1 MPVISA
7 NTQDIQF
14 VADELLQL
22 EKHYQQ
28 LPPCQDMD
36 AETFAAVVEEANR
49 FLLETA
55 GPLNRNADEQGCTLQ
70 GDKVT
75 TPDGFKALYK
85 QYCDD
90 GWNGLDAPTEYGGQG
105 LPYLLAVILG
115 ELNTYYCPAW
125 ADYPMLGHGAREALT
140 AHGSDFLKQT
150 YMPKLTTG
158 QWTGTMC
165 LTEPHC
171 GTDLG
176 LLKTQAVPQ
185 EDGTYAITGTKIFIT
200 SGEHDLAENIIHL
213 VLARLPDAP
222 PGTKGISMFV
232 VPKFIPD
239 ENNQPGIRNAVSCGS
254 LEHKMG
260 LKGSSTCVMNFDGAT
275 GWLVGEENR
284 GLNHMFTMMNGA
296 RISTGVQGL
305 AVSQAAYQG
314 AVQYARER
322 LQSRSL
328 AGPKYP
334 DKPADPIIVHPD
346 VRRMLL
352 TMKALAEGN
361 RALAYFTAQQIE
373 KTRYSDDE
381 NVRRRAAALQAFLT
395 PIVKAFITESGI
407 EATNLGVQ
415 VYGGHGYIREH
426 GMEQLIRDGRI
437 FTLYEG
443 TTGIQALDLLGRK
456 LLKMQGGQLGP
467 IAEEIQAFI
476 DQHPNSPYVDT
487 LRQHLHQWQ
496 QLSQE
501 LAAKAQQNPEEIGAA
516 SVDFLMFS
524 GYVLLAWL
532 WARMA
537 EVATQ
542 QLDADGPRG
551 KNFYRAKQKTAEFY
565 FNRILPRAAIHAA
578 TLRSGADNLMA
589 MAEEE
594 F

>member
-1 MPVISA
+1 MPLISA
-7 NTQDIQF
+7 NTKDIQF
-14 VADELLQL
+14 VANELLNL
-22 EKHYQQ
+22 EDHYQQ
-28 LPPCQDMD
+28 LPPCREMD
-36 AETFAAVVEEANR
+36 AETFEAVVEEANR

-55 GPLNRNADEQGCTLQ
+55 GPLNRNADEQGCTLE
-70 GDKVT
+70 GDAVT
-75 TPDGFKALYK
+75 TPEGFRELYQ
-85 QYCDD
+85 QYCDS
-90 GWNGLDAPTEYGGQG
+90 GWNGLDAPEEYGGQG
-105 LPYLLAVILG
+105 LPYLLSVILG

-125 ADYPMLGHGAREALT
+125 ADYPMLGHGAREALD
-140 AHGSDFLKQT
+140 AHGSEELKQT
-150 YMPKLTTG
+150 YLPKLTTG
-158 QWTGTMC
+158 QWAGTMC

-200 SGEHDLAENIIHL
+200 SGEHDLTENIVHL

-222 PGTKGISMFV
+222 AGTKGISMFV

-239 ENNQPGIRNAVSCGS
+239 ENNEPGERNAVTCGS

-275 GWLVGEENR
+275 GWLVGQENR

-296 RISTGVQGL
+296 RINTGVQGL

-314 AVQYARER
+314 ALDYARER

-328 AGPKYP
+328 SGPKYP

-373 KTRYSDDE
+373 KTRYSDDDS
-381 NVRRRAAALQAFLT
+381 VKQRAAQLQAFLT

-456 LLKMQGGQLGP
+456 LLKMQGGELGP
-467 IAEEIQAFI
+467 IAEEIQSFV
-476 DQHPNSPYVDT
+476 DENPDSPYAETVSRY
-487 LRQHLHQWQ
+487 LQEWQ

-501 LAAKAQQNPEEIGAA
+501 LAAKSQQNPEEIGAA

-537 EVATQ
+537 QVATQ
-542 QLDADGPRG
+542 QLEKNGPMG
-551 KNFYRAKQKTAEFY
+551 QNFYRSKLKTADFY
-565 FNRILPRAAIHAA
+565 FKRLLPRADTHAT
-578 TLRSGADNLMA
+578 TLRAGADSLMA
-589 MAEEE
+589 MNEEE

>member
-1 MPVISA
+1 MPLLSA
-7 NTQDIQF
+7 NTKDIQF
-14 VADELLQL
+14 IANEVLEL
-22 EKHYQQ
+22 EKHYAQ

-36 AETFAAVVEEANR
+36 AETFEAVVEEANR

-55 GPLNRNADEQGCTLQ
+55 GPLNRSADEQGCLLE
-70 GDKVT
+70 GDEVR
-75 TPDGFKALYK
+75 TPDGFKNLYK
-85 QYCDD
+85 QYCES
-90 GWNGLDAPTEYGGQG
+90 GWNGLDSPPEYGGQG
-105 LPYLLAVILG
+105 LPYLLSVILG

-125 ADYPMLGHGAREALT
+125 ADYPMLGQGAREALE
-140 AHGSDFLKQT
+140 AHGSDFLKKT

-158 QWTGTMC
+158 EWAGTMC

-185 EDGTYAITGTKIFIT
+185 SDGTYAITGTKIFIT
-200 SGEHDLAENIIHL
+200 SGEHDLSENIVHL

-222 PGTKGISMFV
+222 AGTKGISMFV
-232 VPKFIPD
+232 VPKLIPD
-239 ENNQPGIRNAVSCGS
+239 ENDQPGRRNAVHCGS

-275 GWLVGEENR
+275 GWLIGQENR
-284 GLNHMFTMMNGA
+284 GLNHMFTMMNAA
-296 RISTGVQGL
+296 RINTGVQGL

-314 AVQYARER
+314 ALHYAKER

-328 AGPKYP
+328 AGPKFP

-352 TMKALAEGN
+352 TMKSLAEGN

-373 KTRYSDDE
+373 KTRYSDNDT
-381 NVRRRAAALQAFLT
+381 VKQRAATLQAFLT

-426 GMEQLIRDGRI
+426 GMEQLVRDGRI

-456 LLKMQGGQLGP
+456 LLKMQKGDLGP
-467 IAEEIQAFI
+467 IGEEIQAFI
-476 DQHPNSPYVDT
+476 DANPDNPYVDSVREHLT
-487 LRQHLHQWQ
+487 LWKE
-496 QLSQE
+496 LSAE
-501 LAAKAQQNPEEIGAA
+501 LATKAQQNPEEIGAA

-532 WARMA
+532 WAWQSA
-537 EVATQ
+537 VATRK
-542 QLDADGPRG
+542 LAEGG
-551 KNFYRAKQKTAEFY
+551 AMGAAFYRSKQKTAAFY
-565 FNRILPRAAIHAA
+565 FSRLLPRAKAHADSV
-578 TLRSGADNLMA
+578 RQGADTLMA
-589 MAEEE
+589 MNEEE